1 MKSFNLFKSSD
12 AVFVIWPC
20 NVLSAPGARFDA
32 LIVALEEVARI
43 EFFKLS
49 DWAEEIDVLGP
60 LYPAL
65 DIAAFRSLM
74 TCDMLTPDALVA
86 VPPPANGIVK
96 GVEEDIMELRFKLP
110 ICLLT
115 SSSMFDLT
123 WLK

>member
-20 NVLSAPGARFDA
+20 NVLSAPGAKFDA

-43 EFFKLS
+43 EFFKS
-49 DWAEEIDVLGP
+49 FDWAEEIDVLGP
-60 LYPAL
+60 LYL
-65 DIAAFRSLM
+65 GCDIATFRSLM
-74 TCDMLTPDALVA
+74 ACDMLTPDALVIA
-86 VPPPANGIVK
+86 PPAAVGIVK
-96 GVEEDIMELRFKLP
+96 GVEDDIMELRFKLP